1 MKSYKELIVWQKA
14 YELSLLLYKATNSFP
29 REEVFG
35 LTSQMRRA
43 SVSIISNIAEGNA
56 RGRKEYIQFLVI
68 AFGSG
73 AELESQL
80 QLSKDLGLLKEKD
93 YITMNELLTE
103 VMKML
108 NAMIQKLRIN
118 QSPVPNN

>member
-108 NAMIQKLRIN
+108 NAIIQKLRIN

>member
-118 QSPVPNN
+118 QSPVPSP